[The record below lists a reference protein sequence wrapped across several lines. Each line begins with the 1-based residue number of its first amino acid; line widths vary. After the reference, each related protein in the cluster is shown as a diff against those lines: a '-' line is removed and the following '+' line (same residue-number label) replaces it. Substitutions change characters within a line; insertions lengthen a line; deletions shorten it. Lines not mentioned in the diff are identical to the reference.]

1 MPAFLRAQTS
11 SHASLR
17 DVAALAEGRTLIIG
31 RSPACDAPFPDD
43 QLMSSR
49 HASLLLTADSCTL
62 RDLSS
67 TNGTTLNGE
76 PVQTAQIKPG
86 DSFVCGQTT
95 FLIEWTGPPPA
106 PKTPAAATAAATV
119 TVTAATNSAPAA
131 ASAAKLPPEL
141 IPTSGFLLPTADP
154 ILARFQLRQSIPLTP
169 EDNET
174 PADFIPRLPQPAAKI
189 EFLAFALHRRCA
201 IHWLATAIT
210 QLPDLAPEE
219 TAFLQL
225 VQNWIKSPTEDL
237 RRQIQTTA
245 EPLDP
250 QRPLKWLGTAVF
262 FSSGSITP
270 AGSPCLAPDPK
281 TCHQS
286 IHAGLVILALNLAPR
301 PPQSIATQSALVELA
316 LKLANP

>member
-1 MPAFLRAQTS
+1 MPAFLRALLPGNTS
-11 SHASLR
+11 PR
-17 DVAALAEGRTLIIG
+17 DVAALAEGRTVIIG
-31 RSPACDAPFPDD
+31 RSPSSDVPFPDD
-43 QLMSSR
+43 QSMSSR

-76 PVQTAQIKPG
+76 PVQTAQVKPG

-106 PKTPAAATAAATV
+106 VKTSATTAAGSTVAAAP
-119 TVTAATNSAPAA
+119 NSAAPAA
-131 ASAAKLPPEL
+131 APTPKLPPEL
-141 IPTSGFLLPTADP
+141 IPTAGFLLPAADP

-174 PADFIPRLPQPAAKI
+174 PADFLQRLPHPAAKL

-201 IHWLATAIT
+201 INWLAAAIT
-210 QLPDLAPEE
+210 QLPDLDPEE

-225 VQNWIKSPTEDL
+225 IQNWCTAPTEEL
-237 RRQIQTTA
+237 RRKIQTAT

-262 FSSGSITP
+262 FSSGSTTP
-270 AGSPCLAPDPK
+270 PGSPFLAPDPK
-281 TCHQS
+281 TCHQA
-286 IHAGLVILALNLAPR
+286 IHAGLVILTLSLAPL
-301 PPQSIATQSALVELA
+301 PPQTLVTQSALVDLA

>member
-1 MPAFLRAQTS
+1 MPAFLRAQPAGHS
-11 SHASLR
+11 SPR

-31 RSPACDAPFPDD
+31 RNPSCDAPFPDD

-106 PKTPAAATAAATV
+106 AKTPAAAAARSTVAAAPTSG
-119 TVTAATNSAPAA
+119 ASPAA
-131 ASAAKLPPEL
+131 STAKLPPEL
-141 IPTSGFLLPTADP
+141 APTAGFLLPLADP
-154 ILARFQLRQSIPLTP
+154 VLARFQLRQSIPLTP
-169 EDNET
+169 EDNES
-174 PADFIPRLPQPAAKI
+174 PADFIQRLPSPAAKI

-201 IHWLATAIT
+201 INWLATAIT

-219 TAFLQL
+219 SAFLQL
-225 VQNWIKSPTEDL
+225 VRSWINSPSEDL

-270 AGSPCLAPDPK
+270 AGSPVLAPDPK
-281 TCHQS
+281 TCHPS

-301 PPQSIATQSALVELA
+301 PPQSIATQSALAELA